1 MSFMPYSLPGGV
13 YSPAELQM
21 IRRVVD
27 ALDREG
33 LLPQSCDEPEQFFR
47 HLLLLYERGHCSET
61 HLLDHARAAARL
73 RFVTAEAALH
83 LPDPARD
90 AHACRRG

>member
-13 YSPAELQM
+13 YSPGELQM

-33 LLPQSCDEPEQFFR
+33 LLPPCREEREPFFR
-47 HLLLLYERGHCSET
+47 HLLLLYDRGHCSEPP
-61 HLLDHARAAARL
+61 LLDHARAAARL
-73 RFVTAEAALH
+73 RFAPAAAAFF
-83 LPDPARD
+83 LPDLERNAR
-90 AHACRRG
+90 ACQRA